1 MNRVKAIAK
10 KEVKQLL
17 RDKKFLSILFF
28 FPVFLLAIFG
38 YAVNFDVKHIS
49 LAVLDKSNSFESRQ
63 FIASLTHAEYFDIKI
78 VLKSEKE
85 INQVLD
91 KGETQAV
98 MVIPKDFSGNLV
110 TGKKTPQIQF
120 LIDGVN
126 GNTATIIKNYLTLAT
141 FNYGQKYQAKILRRF
156 GKTQYIP
163 VSLETRFMFNPELK
177 TTKFLIPG
185 LIGMILII
193 TAVISVS
200 LTMVREKEQ
209 GTIEQINVSSVK
221 PLELIFGKSLPY
233 LLISLSDAVIV
244 LIAGYILFGV
254 TVVGSYWLLFIT
266 TIIFLFTSIS
276 VGIFISTVAES
287 QQVAFTVA
295 TFFSLLPSFILSGFV
310 FPIDSMPKI
319 IQIITNITPVKFY
332 LVAMR
337 AIMLRGVGL
346 SAFWQQL
353 IYLLIFS
360 AVFILL
366 ATVVGHTTAK
376 NN

>member
-1 MNRVKAIAK
+1 MRRIKAIAK
-10 KEVKQLL
+10 KELKQLL
-17 RDKKFLSILFF
+17 RDKKFLVILFF
-28 FPVFLLAIFG
+28 FPVFLLGIFG

-49 LAVLDKSNSFESRQ
+49 LALLDKSNTFESRQ
-63 FIASLTHAEYFDIKI
+63 FIASLSHTEYFNIKK
-78 VLKSEKE
+78 VLKSRKQ
-85 INQVLD
+85 IDGILD

-98 MVIPKDFSGNLV
+98 VVIPSDFSTDLNS
-110 TGKKTPQIQF
+110 GKQIPQIQF

-141 FNYGQKYQAKILRRF
+141 FNYGQKFKAEVLRRY
-156 GKTQYIP
+156 GKKQYIP
-163 VSLETRFMFNPELK
+163 IALETRFMFNPDLE

-185 LIGMILII
+185 LIAMILII

-200 LTMVREKEQ
+200 LTMVREKEL

-233 LLISLSDAVIV
+233 LLISLIDAVIV

-254 TVVGSYWLLFIT
+254 TVVGSYWLLLLT
-266 TIIFLFTSIS
+266 TIIFLFTSIT
-276 VGIFISTVAES
+276 VGIFISMIAES
-287 QQVAFTVA
+287 QQVAFTFA

-319 IQIITNITPVKFY
+319 IQISTNITPVKFY

-353 IYLLIFS
+353 IYLLIFGGIFLIL
-360 AVFILL
+360 AAFINIR
-366 ATVVGHTTAK
+366 K
-376 NN
+376 NKIA